1 MRGKFKKIPRY
12 IKNSSNFPF
21 WLSMLEEARAII
33 DFKKINYAIDFG
45 CGGGGFLFLLNL
57 YFPHI
62 SLTGIEK
69 QKQFIDKSKELN
81 EQKKKIKFIH
91 THTLAQIAPESQD
104 IIFSQ
109 ETVYTIENLAAHAS
123 ECFNVLKK
131 GGYYI
136 FTIGCHTQNPTW
148 QKRKDR
154 INFEESYTAYE
165 YSPTEIAQVF
175 YKTGFRI
182 NVKRLPVLYPL
193 NFDCGNNGEFST
205 IEDLLISSEE
215 YKLLFVLLKPKY
227 ALGS

>member
-81 EQKKKIKFIH
+81 EQ
-91 THTLAQIAPESQD
+91 
-104 IIFSQ
+104 
-109 ETVYTIENLAAHAS
+109 
-123 ECFNVLKK
+123 
-131 GGYYI
+131 
-136 FTIGCHTQNPTW
+136 
-148 QKRKDR
+148 
-154 INFEESYTAYE
+154 
-165 YSPTEIAQVF
+165 
-175 YKTGFRI
+175 
-182 NVKRLPVLYPL
+182 
-193 NFDCGNNGEFST
+193 
-205 IEDLLISSEE
+205 
-215 YKLLFVLLKPKY
+215 
-227 ALGS
+227 